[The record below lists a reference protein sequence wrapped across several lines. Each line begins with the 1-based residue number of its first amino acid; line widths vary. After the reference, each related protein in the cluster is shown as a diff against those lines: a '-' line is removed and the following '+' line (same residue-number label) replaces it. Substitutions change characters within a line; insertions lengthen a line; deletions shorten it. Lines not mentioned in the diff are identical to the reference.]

1 MVDKEL
7 SVVHTREHLNV
18 SIGVKGTQM
27 PGLRLCHKSF
37 FGSIPILD
45 VGPMD
50 GR

>member
-7 SVVHTREHLNV
+7 SVVHAREHLNV